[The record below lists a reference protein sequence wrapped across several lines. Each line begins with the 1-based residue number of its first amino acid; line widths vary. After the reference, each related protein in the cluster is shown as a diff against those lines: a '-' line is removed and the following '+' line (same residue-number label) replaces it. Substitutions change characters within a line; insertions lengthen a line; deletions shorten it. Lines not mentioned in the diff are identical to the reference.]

1 MDNLPID
8 ERTARVADILE
19 QIEQLNQMIAFHK
32 NQSGEQSMQRQY
44 EEMRSEFL
52 KELEAI
58 LLSFN
63 INVEIKNVAA

>member
-1 MDNLPID
+1 MANLQIE

-19 QIEQLNQMIAFHK
+19 QVEQLNHMIAFHK

-44 EEMRSEFL
+44 EEMRSAFL

-63 INVEIKNVAA
+63 INIEIKNAAA